1 MRGFRRMDPSAGLPG
16 LSGDAQSRPYPMGV
30 AEVALTPGRHPGPL
44 RVVVVVD
51 DPVVPAA
58 VARTIDRVAGAPVD
72 LLRVDVRPRLPY
84 SRSRFDVTALVDRAD
99 RALFRPAPDALAP
112 VDLRRF
118 RADVLAVTSQAAP
131 GDDGG
136 LPDVVL
142 DLTAT
147 GLSPGDGDSPPLGVW
162 SLRYG
167 RDQRRF
173 GAANFVPEY
182 LSEADAGVCEL
193 VAEVPTPAE
202 SSERGA
208 AGLRVIYRSVSA
220 VDRHSPART
229 RNEAAWKSAEFPAR
243 VLAAVATDGPAAMT
257 GRPPHRPEGLE
268 VPRSRSVAPLVRLL
282 LGRGLREAVRRLAGR
297 PRWFVAVRVGRA
309 GTAAEPGFDTRGFR
323 PLVPPSGRFYAD
335 PFVVRRP
342 EGAYVFVED
351 GPVDGGPARISVVAL
366 DANGE
371 QRSTPRVVLERPS
384 HLSYPFVFQDDGDW
398 YMLPETAGTR
408 TVELLRAREFPWQ
421 WEPCCVLLR
430 DVRAWDPTLLRH
442 DGVYWLFVNMAA
454 PGARPSD
461 ELCLYSAAAL
471 TGPWRPHPMNPV
483 VSDARRAR
491 PAGRILMDGGSLIRP
506 AQDAS
511 GGYGRRIILN
521 RIDVL
526 THVEYRETP
535 VGSIEPGWLP
545 GVVRT
550 HTYTAECGFEVL
562 DGVRYERRSWG
573 GRRVNRMDVDRA
585 ASSDTGQRRTQ
596 RSCRSLERGR

>member
-1 MRGFRRMDPSAGLPG
+1 VTSSRQPG
-16 LSGDAQSRPYPMGV
+16 Q
-30 AEVALTPGRHPGPL
+30 L

-58 VARTIDRVAGAPVD
+58 VARAIDRVASVPVD
-72 LLRVDVRPRLPY
+72 LLRVDVRPRPPY
-84 SRSRFDVTALVDRAD
+84 SPRRFDVTALLDRAD
-99 RALFRPAPDALAP
+99 RALFRPSPDALAP
-112 VDLRRF
+112 VDLRRSHPDLF
-118 RADVLAVTSQAAP
+118 AVTPAATS
-131 GDDGG
+131 GDDRGV
-136 LPDVVL
+136 PDIVL

-147 GLSPGDGDSPPLGVW
+147 GLPPGEGDPPPLGSW

-173 GAANFVPEY
+173 DAASFLPEY
-182 LSEADAGVCEL
+182 LSGADVVVCEL
-193 VAEVPTPAE
+193 VAAWPMPAG
-202 SSERGA
+202 SPDGDV
-208 AGLRVIYRSVSA
+208 AGLRVLYRSVSA

-243 VLAAVATDGPAAMT
+243 VLAAVATDGPAAMADRVT
-257 GRPPHRPEGLE
+257 NRPVRPE
-268 VPRSRSVAPLVRLL
+268 VVRSRSVAALAGRL
-282 LGRGLREAVRRLAGR
+282 LGRGVREAVRRLAGE
-297 PRWFVAVRVGRA
+297 PSWFVAVRVGRA
-309 GTAAEPGFDTRGFR
+309 GTAAETGFDDRGFR
-323 PLVPPSGRFYAD
+323 PLDPPTGRFYAD

-351 GPVDGGPARISVVAL
+351 GPVGGGPARISVVAL
-366 DANGE
+366 DGNGGP
-371 QRSTPRVVLERPS
+371 RSAPRVVFERSS

-408 TVELLRAREFPWQ
+408 TVELLRAREFPWR

-430 DVRAWDPTLLRH
+430 DVRAWDPTLLKH
-442 DGVYWLFVNMAA
+442 DGLYWLFVNIAA

-461 ELCLYSAAAL
+461 ELCLYSAPAL

-491 PAGRILMDGGSLIRP
+491 PAGRILTKGGSVIRP

-521 RIDVL
+521 KIDVL
-526 THVEYRETP
+526 TPVEYRETP

-550 HTYTAECGFEVL
+550 HTYTADGGFEAL
-562 DGVRYERRSWG
+562 DGLRYERRSWG
-573 GRRVNRMDVDRA
+573 GRTADRNDVVRH
-585 ASSDTGQRRTQ
+585 RTSQ
-596 RSCRSLERGR
+596 TA